1 MKVLP
6 GAIHFHRRMI
16 DASLCLR
23 RFASNSSHTFRDW
36 QRDVTAVHSITVIK
50 VLIASIYPL
59 LRRFHF
65 QYIPFLQVVGASA
78 AIYRYVLGRQKSQ
91 KHGAEH
97 DTEELESLKHHRVS
111 IECLMC
117 EPIVKSEKL
126 NESWL
131 FPHMG
136 DLLPEEFTL
145 HVDYR
150 SVIHFLFPKFRR
162 THLQD
167 Q

>member
-1 MKVLP
+1 MANSFLLLANLKTDCCSTKTEVRFL
-6 GAIHFHRRMI
+6 I
-16 DASLCLR
+16 D
-23 RFASNSSHTFRDW
+23 
-36 QRDVTAVHSITVIK
+36 
-50 VLIASIYPL
+50 
-59 LRRFHF
+59 
-65 QYIPFLQVVGASA
+65 
-78 AIYRYVLGRQKSQ
+78 VLGRQKSQ

-97 DTEELESLKHHRVS
+97 DTEELESLNHR
-111 IECLMC
+111 IELKRLCLMC

>member
-1 MKVLP
+1 MHLQLY
-6 GAIHFHRRMI
+6 I
-16 DASLCLR
+16 D
-23 RFASNSSHTFRDW
+23 
-36 QRDVTAVHSITVIK
+36 
-50 VLIASIYPL
+50 
-59 LRRFHF
+59 
-65 QYIPFLQVVGASA
+65 
-78 AIYRYVLGRQKSQ
+78 VLGRQKSQ

-97 DTEELESLKHHRVS
+97 DTEELESLKHHR

-145 HVDYR
+145 HVEYR
-150 SVIHFLFPKFRR
+150 SVIHFFFPKFRR

>member
-36 QRDVTAVHSITVIK
+36 QRDVTPVHSITVIK

-65 QYIPFLQVVGASA
+65 QYIPFLQVGASA
-78 AIYRYVLGRQKSQ
+78 AIYRCTWQTKSQ

-97 DTEELESLKHHRVS
+97 DTEELESLKHHR
-111 IECLMC
+111 IELKRLCLMC
-117 EPIVKSEKL
+117 ERIVKSEKL

-136 DLLPEEFTL
+136 YLLPEQFTL